1 VCKGS
6 GATWNIAD
14 DGGVPPT
21 TLATQMLK

>member
-1 VCKGS
+1 VCKGN

-21 TLATQMLK
+21 TLAT